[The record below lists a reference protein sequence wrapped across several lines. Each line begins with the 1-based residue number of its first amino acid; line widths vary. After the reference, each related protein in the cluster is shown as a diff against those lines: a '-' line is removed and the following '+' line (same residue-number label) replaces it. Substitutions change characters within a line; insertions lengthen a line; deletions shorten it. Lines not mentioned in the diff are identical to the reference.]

1 MNTLQI
7 IVLIPLI
14 NLPFPM
20 NTVRL
25 SVILMSIA
33 NFDIVPHAKF
43 NSLVFDFK
51 DSNVFTEV
59 RFQNMGF

>member
-1 MNTLQI
+1 
-7 IVLIPLI
+7 
-14 NLPFPM
+14 M